1 MMRKLLA
8 LLHWPRTGARASP
21 GSRGPK
27 PPALMTDSDWVRHRA
42 PIRHRDQ
49 DLSDDAVAWLAHLPA
64 DFRPAALA
72 ERFPRIANRLAQL
85 WRDPGLTEHLLDE
98 LVVPRR
104 PGRQGFPPEVMVDLQ
119 SLQVLNDH
127 RLYLSEDPGAKGT

>member
-1 MMRKLLA
+1 MRKLLA
-8 LLHWPRTGARASP
+8 LLRWPRASAHTPP
-21 GSRGPK
+21 GGRGPK
-27 PPALMTDSDWVRHRA
+27 PRELMTDSDWVRHRA
-42 PIRHRDQ
+42 PPRHRDEQ
-49 DLSDDAVAWLAHLPA
+49 LSDDALEWLAELPE

-72 ERFPRIANRLAQL
+72 ERYPRIVNRLAQL

-104 PGRQGFPPEVMVDLQ
+104 PGRQGFPAEVTLDLQ

-127 RLYLSEDPGAKGT
+127 RLYLSEDPDQP

>member
-1 MMRKLLA
+1 MRKLLA
-8 LLHWPRTGARASP
+8 LLRWPRASARAPSD
-21 GSRGPK
+21 GRGPK
-27 PPALMTDSDWVRHRA
+27 PRELMTDSDWIRHRA
-42 PIRHRDQ
+42 PQRHRDEE
-49 DLSDDAVAWLAHLPA
+49 LSDDAVAWLARLPE

-104 PGRQGFPPEVMVDLQ
+104 PGRQGFPPDVIVDLQ

-127 RLYLSEDPGAKGT
+127 RLYLSEDPDPQEP

>member
-1 MMRKLLA
+1 MRKLLA
-8 LLHWPRTGARASP
+8 LLRWPRASARTPP
-21 GSRGPK
+21 GGRGPK
-27 PPALMTDSDWVRHRA
+27 PRELMTDSDWVRHRA
-42 PIRHRDQ
+42 PPRHRDEQ
-49 DLSDDAVAWLAHLPA
+49 LSGDARAWLAELPE

-72 ERFPRIANRLAQL
+72 ERYPRIANRLAQL

-98 LVVPRR
+98 LVLPRR

-127 RLYLSEDPGAKGT
+127 RLYLSEDPDPREP

>member
-1 MMRKLLA
+1 MRKLLA
-8 LLHWPRTGARASP
+8 LLRWPRASARNPS
-21 GSRGPK
+21 GGRGPK
-27 PPALMTDSDWVRHRA
+27 PRELMTDSDWIRHRA
-42 PIRHRDQ
+42 PPRHRDEE
-49 DLSDDAVAWLAHLPA
+49 LSDDAIDWLAELPE

-72 ERFPRIANRLAQL
+72 DRYPRIVNRLAQL

-104 PGRQGFPPEVMVDLQ
+104 PGRQGFPPEVILDLQ

-127 RLYLSEDPGAKGT
+127 RLYLSEDPDPKEL

>member
-1 MMRKLLA
+1 MRNLLA
-8 LLHWPRTGARASP
+8 WLRWPRRPSARPLPGARAARP
-21 GSRGPK
+21 REP
-27 PPALMTDSDWVRHRA
+27 MTDSDWARHRA
-42 PIRHRDQ
+42 PLRHRDAM
-49 DLSDDAVAWLAHLPA
+49 LSDDAVEWLAALPE

-72 ERFPRIANRLAQL
+72 ERFPRIVNRLAQL

-104 PGRQGFPPEVMVDLQ
+104 PGRQGFPPEVTVDLQ

-127 RLYLSEDPGAKGT
+127 RLYLSEDPDTQEP